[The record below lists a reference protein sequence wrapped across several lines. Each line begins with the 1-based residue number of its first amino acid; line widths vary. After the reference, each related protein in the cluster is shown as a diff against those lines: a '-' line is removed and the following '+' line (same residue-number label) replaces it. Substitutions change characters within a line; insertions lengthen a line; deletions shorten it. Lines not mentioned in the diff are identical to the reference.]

1 MGDRA
6 ETALSLTALQQIE
19 RAALQLLEAVRA
31 ARGTSVAQS
40 PSLSLSPTVADVCNE
55 FLLSKARA
63 GRADRYLSL
72 TLTQLTAFARG
83 RERRPL
89 ASISGAEIEAWLH
102 SNGWQPVTQR
112 HYLVAV
118 RTLFNFALLRGLV
131 VANPALGVDKPSV
144 PFKPPEIHSPD
155 QVSQVLECARRLDPG
170 LCRFMSIRY
179 FAGLRGSEAAA
190 LSESE
195 IKVERGFIEVT
206 AANAKTRQRRLVAIE
221 PNLAAWLELGGS
233 LPLRDKW
240 TRHWRL
246 VKACGVP
253 MPANVTRHSFV
264 SYHLAHFG
272 SASRTA
278 LEAGHSEA
286 VLFRHY
292 REVVTRDDA
301 ARFWQIRPA

>member
-1 MGDRA
+1 
-6 ETALSLTALQQIE
+6 
-19 RAALQLLEAVRA
+19 
-31 ARGTSVAQS
+31 
-40 PSLSLSPTVADVCNE
+40 
-55 FLLSKARA
+55 
-63 GRADRYLSL
+63 
-72 TLTQLTAFARG
+72 
-83 RERRPL
+83 
-89 ASISGAEIEAWLH
+89 
-102 SNGWQPVTQR
+102 
-112 HYLVAV
+112 
-118 RTLFNFALLRGLV
+118 
-131 VANPALGVDKPSV
+131 LGVDAPSV
-144 PFKPPEIHSPD
+144 AVKPPEIHSPD
-155 QVSQVLECARRLDPG
+155 QVSQVMECARRLDPS
-170 LCRFMSIRY
+170 LCRFMAIRY

-190 LSESE
+190 IAESE

-221 PNLAAWLELGGS
+221 PNLSAWLGLGGT

-246 VKACGVP
+246 VKSCGVP

-292 REVVTRDDA
+292 REVVTREDA
-301 ARFWQIRPA
+301 RRFWEIRPA